1 MHKMISTPD
10 GQTVPANA
18 NTLLLQAIA
27 LRKCV
32 AVTYNKTRMI
42 LAPHILYT
50 RHDDVFVDAIALERE
65 GQPPKEFKIGTFKLA
80 GLNDIEV
87 TDRSFQPDKIFNA
100 NDIKYEGVTLF
111 VV

>member
-1 MHKMISTPD
+1 MIPTPE
-10 GQTVPANA
+10 GHSVPVNA

-80 GLNDIEV
+80 GLNDIGV

>member
-1 MHKMISTPD
+1 MITTPE
-10 GQTVPANA
+10 GHGVPANA
-18 NTLLLQAIA
+18 NTMLLQAIA

-32 AVTYNKTRMI
+32 GVTYNKTRMI

-50 RHDDVFVDAIALERE
+50 RHDDVFVDAIALERD
-65 GQPPKEFKIGTFKLA
+65 GQPPKEFKVGTFKIA
-80 GLNDIEV
+80 GLNDVEV